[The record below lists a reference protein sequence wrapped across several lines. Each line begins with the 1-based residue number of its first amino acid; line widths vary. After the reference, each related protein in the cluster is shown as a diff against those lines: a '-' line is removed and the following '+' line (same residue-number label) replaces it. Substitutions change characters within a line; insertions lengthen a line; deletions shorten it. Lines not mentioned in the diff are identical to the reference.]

1 MSVQAQIDRI
11 SSNVTAALAKIAE
24 KGVTVPSMANSD
36 DLAELIAA
44 IEAGGSGGGENK
56 VTGNITPAETTQ
68 TLTITH
74 GLGKI
79 PKYFCIIN
87 DSYFGAYSSA
97 SEKVQSSGTAMQNML
112 GIVFA
117 GGRSIA
123 AYPRYSAGSYACM
136 RADGDTSNLYSIS
149 DINEQT
155 ISFDITNYPKCQFEA
170 TKHCWEAM

>member
-1 MSVQAQIDRI
+1 MSVQTQIDRI
-11 SSNVTAALAKIAE
+11 SGAVSAALTALSE
-24 KGVTVPSMANSD
+24 KGVEVPAGTKVD
-36 DLAELIAA
+36 DLAALISG
-44 IEAGGSGGGENK
+44 IEAGGGDENK
-56 VTGNITPAETTQ
+56 VTGDITPAATTK

-87 DSYFGAYSSA
+87 TNYFGNYATA
-97 SEKVQSSGTAMQNML
+97 SEKVNRGGTLMQNML

-123 AYPRYSAGSYACM
+123 AYPSYSAGSYADM
-136 RADGDTSNLYSIS
+136 RVDGDTSNWYAIS

-155 ISFDITNYPKCQFEA
+155 ISFDITYYSTCQFEA

>member
-1 MSVQAQIDRI
+1 MSVQTQIDRI
-11 SSNVTAALAKIAE
+11 SGAVSAALTALTE
-24 KGVTVPSMANSD
+24 KGVTVPAGTKVD
-36 DLAELIAA
+36 DLAALISG
-44 IEAGGSGGGENK
+44 IEAGGGDENK
-56 VTGNITPAETTQ
+56 VTGNITPAATTK

-87 DSYFGAYSSA
+87 TKYFEDYAIA
-97 SEKVQSSGTAMQNML
+97 SEKVQSGGTAMQNML

-117 GGRSIA
+117 GGRSIV
-123 AYPRYSAGSYACM
+123 AYPRYSAGSYASM
-136 RADGDTSNLYSIS
+136 RVDADTSGFYAIS

-155 ISFDITNYPKCQFEA
+155 ISFDITYYSTCQFEA